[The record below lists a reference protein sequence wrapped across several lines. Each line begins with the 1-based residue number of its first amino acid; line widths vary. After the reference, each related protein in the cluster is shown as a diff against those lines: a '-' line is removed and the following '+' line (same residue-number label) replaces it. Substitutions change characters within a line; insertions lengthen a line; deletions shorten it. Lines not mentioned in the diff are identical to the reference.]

1 MEMIKHRLSDFLS
14 WYFLKS
20 DNTPPSNFSVSD
32 RKLSPPIRLFNSW
45 LFKLQTQSHRRVC
58 FRSSNSY
65 LFLSFEPQGPLPS
78 CLRTKRKDDGTK
90 VVLWEQSKLCR
101 LKELNY
107 NIFWEFLIT
116 NWIKLLFKLKDL
128 QVGFKRKMFLQATK
142 MFYALCSNEQLES
155 IRVVMDTLEDPLRSS
170 NVNDHL

>member
-1 MEMIKHRLSDFLS
+1 MKKCCLTWWVSTSWKGTTGLTFNFLLCKFFLRTQIKMVRHNINSGLVFKLMEMIKHRLSDFLS

-78 CLRTKRKDDGTK
+78 CLRRKIKDDGTK

-107 NIFWEFLIT
+107 NILGIFDYEL
-116 NWIKLLFKLKDL
+116 N
-128 QVGFKRKMFLQATK
+128 
-142 MFYALCSNEQLES
+142 
-155 IRVVMDTLEDPLRSS
+155 
-170 NVNDHL
+170 